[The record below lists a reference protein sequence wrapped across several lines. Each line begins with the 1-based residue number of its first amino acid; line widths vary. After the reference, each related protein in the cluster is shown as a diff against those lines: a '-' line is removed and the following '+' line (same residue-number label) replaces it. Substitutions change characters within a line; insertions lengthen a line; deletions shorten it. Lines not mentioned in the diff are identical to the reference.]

1 MSNSLLTI
9 QAITTEALRVLEDEL
24 VFGGSSLELDR
35 FIMKAVEIKNN
46 KAIGK
51 GLAHM
56 MNMEQSDLVLN
67 NIWRL
72 EITESGS
79 YKINDFTL
87 PSNEVII
94 NKIHR
99 KKDLP
104 TWMLESLAVLQIL
117 NNGESISKV
126 GKKIDST
133 IFYLVEPIKD

>member
-1 MSNSLLTI
+1 MSNNLLTI

-24 VFGGSSLELDR
+24 VLSNSEWLD
-35 FIMKAVEIKNN
+35 
-46 KAIGK
+46 
-51 GLAHM
+51 AHILRVCDDTKKLTRALRRM

-94 NKIHR
+94 NKIRR

-117 NNGESISKV
+117 DNGESISKV
-126 GKKIDST
+126 GKKIDNT

>member
-1 MSNSLLTI
+1 MSNNLLTI

-24 VFGGSSLELDR
+24 VLSNSEWLD
-35 FIMKAVEIKNN
+35 
-46 KAIGK
+46 
-51 GLAHM
+51 AHILRVCDDTKKLTRALRRM

-79 YKINDFTL
+79 YIINDFTL

-117 NNGESISKV
+117 DNGESISKV
-126 GKKIDST
+126 GKKIDNT